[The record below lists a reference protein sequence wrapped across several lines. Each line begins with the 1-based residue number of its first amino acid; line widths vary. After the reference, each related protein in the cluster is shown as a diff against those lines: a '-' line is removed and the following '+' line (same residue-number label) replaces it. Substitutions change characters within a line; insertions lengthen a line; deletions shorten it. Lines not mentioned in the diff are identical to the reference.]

1 MEPIQAILKNI
12 SRFITLTSEEEEYL
26 GSILRVIKVRKKQA
40 VCQPGFIC
48 RHKSFVFQGAMRAY
62 IVDGDG
68 QEHTITLAIEDWWI
82 SDFSSYVFQQSATQF
97 VEAMEDS
104 IIVQIEFHAEEELLA
119 KYPRFEKYFR
129 ILSQRAL
136 AFLQTR
142 VLSTISTTAEERYAA
157 FVKNYPQIVSRTP
170 QYALAS
176 YLGITTEFLSK
187 IRNGRL
193 KKDLPAKEK

>member
-1 MEPIQAILKNI
+1 MEPLEAIVRNI
-12 SRFITLTSEEEEYL
+12 SRFITLTPEEETYFT
-26 GSILRVIKVRKKQA
+26 SILKIVKVRKKQA

-48 RHKSFVFQGAMRAY
+48 RHKNFIFQGAMRAY
-62 IVDGDG
+62 ILDGDG

-82 SDFSSYVFQQSATQF
+82 SDFSSYVFQQPATQF

-104 IIVQIEFHAEEELLA
+104 VIVQIEYHAEEELLA

-142 VLSTISTTAEERYAA
+142 VLCTLSTTAEERYEA

-187 IRNGRL
+187 IRNGKL
-193 KKDLPAKEK
+193 KKDLPAKQK

>member
-1 MEPIQAILKNI
+1 MEPLQAILKNI
-12 SRFITLTSEEEEYL
+12 DRFITLTPEEEEYFA
-26 GSILRVIKVRKKQA
+26 SILKITKVRKKQA
-40 VCQPGFIC
+40 VCQPGFVC
-48 RHKSFVFQGAMRAY
+48 RHKNYIFQGAMRSY
-62 IVDGDG
+62 ILDGDG

-82 SDFSSYVFQQSATQF
+82 SDFSSYVFQQPATQF

-104 IIVQIEFHAEEELLA
+104 TIVQIEFHAEEALLA
-119 KYPRFEKYFR
+119 KYPKFEKYFR

-142 VLSTISTTAEERYAA
+142 VLSTLSTTAGERYED

-187 IRNGRL
+187 IRNGKLR
-193 KKDLPAKEK
+193 K

>member
-1 MEPIQAILKNI
+1 MEPIQAIVNNI
-12 SRFITLTSEEEEYL
+12 SRFITLTPDEEEYFT
-26 GSILRVIKVRKKQA
+26 SILKIIKVRKKQA

-48 RHKSFVFQGAMRAY
+48 RHRTFIVQGAMRAY
-62 IVDGDG
+62 IVDSDG

-82 SDFSSYVFQQSATQF
+82 SDFSSYIFQQTATQF

-104 IIVQIEFHAEEELLA
+104 VLVQIEYHAEEALLA
-119 KYPRFEKYFR
+119 KYPQFEKYFR

-142 VLSTISTTAEERYAA
+142 VLCTLSTTAEERYEA

-187 IRNGRL
+187 IRNGKL